1 MYYSGSQHMDIS
13 REDAQKRPTL
23 TNWWMTKD
31 AEFKNYQLQWKTE
44 KGGGSVSWNSE
55 HARPNDDDDIWR
67 RSIGYTFLT
76 TCPWTKM
83 KTKILKIGIILENL
97 QISTRTQNNVMSF
110 ITRDTIF
117 SRTENSEAAKNFTIL
132 HSTFPWG
139 AVCVAALPSCFK
151 RFLL

>member
-23 TNWWMTKD
+23 TNWWMTQD

-97 QISTRTQNNVMSF
+97 QISTRAQNNVMSF

-139 AVCVAALPSCFK
+139 AVCVAALRSCFK